1 MCSRDLHN
9 KIARFNKCQLK
20 IIISMQP
27 EHGELSLINYAAMA
41 ADMQEAAGVLMMD
54 HDQTFAVQMSQDYG
68 AEEQG
73 FKGQHALLRK
83 RRVGFDV
90 DDEDANVHRTS
101 RIGSVSA
108 THEANMYPRFECE
121 WCREPVYRILSTA
134 CIHNIL
140 SPSVYEMI
148 ERTKFGHYECVYPM
162 AVEAVDSH
170 RADIKHRLSVV
181 LGHYNSRRPVFYRPR
196 AVENKV

>member
-1 MCSRDLHN
+1 
-9 KIARFNKCQLK
+9 
-20 IIISMQP
+20 MQP

-41 ADMQEAAGVLMMD
+41 ADMQESAAVLMMD
-54 HDQTFAVQMSQDYG
+54 HDQTFAVAPTDY
-68 AEEQG
+68 A
-73 FKGQHALLRK
+73 RK

-148 ERTKFGHYECVYPM
+148 ERTKFGHYECVYSM

-170 RADIKHRLSVV
+170 RADLKHRLSVV

-196 AVENKV
+196 GAENKF

>member
-1 MCSRDLHN
+1 
-9 KIARFNKCQLK
+9 
-20 IIISMQP
+20 MQP
-27 EHGELSLINYAAMA
+27 EISLINYAAMA
-41 ADMQEAAGVLMMD
+41 ADMQESAGVLMMD
-54 HDQTFAVQMSQDYG
+54 QDQTFAVAMADDQGAGARHAAQDY
-68 AEEQG
+68 A
-73 FKGQHALLRK
+73 RK
-83 RRVGFDV
+83 RRVDFDV
-90 DDEDANVHRTS
+90 VDDDNIHRTN
-101 RIGSVSA
+101 RVGSVSA

-140 SPSVYEMI
+140 NQSVYEMI
-148 ERTKFGHYECVYPM
+148 ERTKFGHYECVYSM